1 MHQRR
6 ASLRRRSALRAT
18 HTPPGLPAGGASGIR
33 DLVWK
38 LLG

>member
-6 ASLRRRSALRAT
+6 ASLRRRSALRVAR
-18 HTPPGLPAGGASGIR
+18 TPPGQSAGGASGIR